1 MARPWPKRSTLC
13 LCHAAPGPRRE
24 VLPYFAASLR
34 PTAACRLQGCR
45 AQRAGRKRSL
55 AYPWH
60 VTAAHDYSD
69 LHELIERLEP
79 DQAEELREHALR
91 LVKSAGGRFK
101 VLRPFDGPRTD
112 LGARA
117 KEVIRAELGQSDA
130 DR

>member
-1 MARPWPKRSTLC
+1 MAEAE
-13 LCHAAPGPRRE
+13 HAVLLPCGYGPRGARSC
-24 VLPYFAASLR
+24 PYIAASLR
-34 PTAACRLQGCR
+34 SDSGMPPSGPPGT
-45 AQRAGRKRSL
+45 RAGRRRSL
-55 AYPWH
+55 AYPCY

-91 LVKSAGGRFK
+91 LVKPASGQFK